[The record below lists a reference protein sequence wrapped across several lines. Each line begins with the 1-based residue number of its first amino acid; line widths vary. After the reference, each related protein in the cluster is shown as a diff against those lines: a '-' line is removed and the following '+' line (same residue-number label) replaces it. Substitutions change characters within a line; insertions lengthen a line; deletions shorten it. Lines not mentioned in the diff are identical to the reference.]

1 MAQLDIVKL
10 LYPRRFVSSSTIGVC
25 HGDDLQYL
33 FEPSVITDSLEGSDA
48 LVLDRMATAWTNF
61 AKLGTWMWI
70 QCF

>member
-1 MAQLDIVKL
+1 M
-10 LYPRRFVSSSTIGVC
+10 C

-70 QCF
+70 QSISLNEV